1 MNRYKVLLENE
12 RQILTSVSR
21 LIHEGKRL
29 TDAEKAE
36 REAEKVIKKA
46 EKEAEKARIKAEK
59 EVEKANRLTAKE
71 SEPFVID
78 MWNTAL
84 KGGDVPKN
92 YANRGLEPLFNAI
105 KPHAKSPVTR
115 IGDKSYALSDFWKDV
130 TGKAVDTS
138 KTDVKG
144 DKNYSVKYG
153 PARLMGGV
161 PDEAR
166 ATFLAAAE
174 KSGLAEK
181 SEKIAIG
188 FLEELKEHAFNT
200 IGVKMNITAL
210 RNYKSEDELTN
221 SVNKEA
227 YSNLTKGE
235 ELQKK
240 LLEEMQKLFN
250 NNPKFQQEFIYE
262 AMTGAMKFSDTEAIA
277 DTMLCINKNGQDIKI
292 ESVIDSS
299 SPYVQKVINATNI
312 KVMYRGH
319 TKDDESGMH
328 YNTVLDLAV
337 KDLTEA
343 ITEHLFA
350 VNKYKSD
357 SLNENFLDFVKKTWK
372 KLKAAFE
379 KMKEFILKAIE
390 YIKAGFMK
398 LLEFFGMEV
407 DVQGWQKLDT
417 IDLSDVA

>member
-21 LIHEGKRL
+21 LIHEGKKL

-36 REAEKVIKKA
+36 RAAKKA
-46 EKEAEKARIKAEK
+46 E
-59 EVEKANRLTAKE
+59 RLTFSE

-78 MWNTAL
+78 MWNAAL
-84 KGGDVPKN
+84 KGEDVPKK
-92 YANRGLEPLFNAI
+92 YAERGLEPLFNAI

-115 IGDKSYALSDFWKDV
+115 IGDNTYALSDFWKDV
-130 TGKAVDTS
+130 TGKKVDKS

-166 ATFLAAAE
+166 ATFFAAAE
-174 KSGLAEK
+174 KSGLAEE
-181 SEKIAIG
+181 SEKIAIDI
-188 FLEELKEHAFNT
+188 LDELKKHIFRT
-200 IGVKMNITAL
+200 IGARMNITSL
-210 RNYKSEDELTN
+210 RNYKSVDKLKDEINQTA
-221 SVNKEA
+221 KI
-227 YSNLTKGE
+227 NLTKGE
-235 ELQKK
+235 ELQPK
-240 LLEEMQKLFN
+240 LLEELQKLFN
-250 NNPKFQQEFIYE
+250 NNPKFQREFIYE
-262 AMTGAMKFSDTEAIA
+262 AMTGAMKFSDTDAIA
-277 DTMLCINKNGQDIKI
+277 DTMLCITKSGQGMTI

-299 SPYVQKVINATNI
+299 SPYVDKVVSATTINIT
-312 KVMYRGH
+312 YRGKLNKAK
-319 TKDDESGMH
+319 TGWN
-328 YNTVLDLAV
+328 YYTVIDLGV
-337 KDLTEA
+337 RGLTEA
-343 ITEHLFA
+343 ITEHLLA

-357 SLNENFLDFVKKTWK
+357 TLNENFLDFVKKTWK
-372 KLKAAFE
+372 KLKDAFE

-390 YIKAGFMK
+390 YIKTGFMK